1 MFSLHS
7 LSNDLR
13 LHHRLDVPR
22 LGESL
27 WKGSF
32 EVLIGPLKLA
42 QLNISFFQT
51 GNCWLYDMDKFRV
64 YLHVSSL
71 IFIFIGISLE
81 LGMVYFADR
90 IKYLFDDEEDEEE
103 DNDGGGV
110 KREKFELKDAENGRD
125 LNANV
130 TAVTNG
136 NMDKE
141 EEEEEE
147 DLRLQQPKNGNIENF
162 GLVANL
168 GSSNTVDASVNK

>member
-1 MFSLHS
+1 
-7 LSNDLR
+7 
-13 LHHRLDVPR
+13 
-22 LGESL
+22 
-27 WKGSF
+27 
-32 EVLIGPLKLA
+32 
-42 QLNISFFQT
+42 
-51 GNCWLYDMDKFRV
+51 MDKFCV

-136 NMDKE
+136 NMDAEEKE
-141 EEEEEE
+141 E
-147 DLRLQQPKNGNIENF
+147 DMKLQQLKNGNF
-162 GLVANL
+162 GLIANL
-168 GSSNTVDASVNK
+168 GSSNAADASVNKRSFYYLVFA